1 MTDAQALLP
10 VAFASILVAA
20 KVGGDLAERLKQP
33 AVLGELLFG
42 VLLGNLDLLGVG
54 WFREISTDAAVR
66 GLATLGAILL
76 LFEVGLESTLADMRK
91 VGGRAALVATLGV
104 AAPWILG
111 AAVARFA
118 LPGRGIEVAV
128 FLGAALTATSVGITA
143 RVLRDLGRSRTRE
156 ARIILGAAVIDDV
169 MGLVILAAVT
179 SLVRAADAG
188 TSLSAGG
195 LALLLCKAV
204 GFLAAALWLGQ
215 KLAPHLFAAAARL
228 RGQGVLLATALAF
241 CFGLAWVA
249 SEIGLAGIV
258 GAYAAGLVL
267 DKVHYRS
274 FTDRGEHHVEDLL
287 KPLTQVFVPV
297 FFVVMGMQVQ
307 LGALA
312 SPGIPKLAALLIVA
326 AVLGKQACALGGLG
340 SGLDARSIGI
350 GMIPRGEVGL
360 IFASL
365 GLTLT
370 IGGRPVVDPSL
381 YAALVAMVLATT
393 VMTPP
398 LLAWSMRRGGPG
410 TPLAAEFPAPVAA
423 EHPAP

>member
-10 VAFASILVAA
+10 VAFAAILVAA

-42 VLLGNLDLLGVG
+42 VLLGNLDLVGVG
-54 WFREISTDAAVR
+54 WFREISTDVAVR

-76 LFEVGLESTLADMRK
+76 LFEVGLESTVSDMRK
-91 VGGRAALVATLGV
+91 VGGRATLVATLGV
-104 AAPWILG
+104 VAPWILG
-111 AAVARFA
+111 AAVARVA
-118 LPGRGIEVAV
+118 LPGRGVEVAV
-128 FLGAALTATSVGITA
+128 FIGAALTATSVGITA

-179 SLVRAADAG
+179 SLVRAADTG
-188 TSLSAGG
+188 TTLSLGS
-195 LALLLCKAV
+195 LALLLAKAV
-204 GFLAAALWLGQ
+204 GFLVLALWFGQ
-215 KLAPHLFAAAARL
+215 RLAPRLFSVAARL

-267 DKVHYRS
+267 DKVHYRT
-274 FTDRGEHHVEDLL
+274 FTDRGEHHVEELL
-287 KPLTQVFVPV
+287 KPLTQVLVPV
-297 FFVVMGMQVQ
+297 FFVVMGMQVR

-312 SPGIPKLAALLIVA
+312 EPGIPTLAALLIVA

-340 SGLDARSIGI
+340 AGLDALSIGI

-393 VMTPP
+393 IMTPP
-398 LLAWSMRRGGPG
+398 LLAWSMRRRGPG
-410 TPLAAEFPAPVAA
+410 VPLTAELPEPLPVDHVAR
-423 EHPAP
+423 